1 MSIQTNDITN
11 KFNNLTFVIEN
22 IDSKWFRNAQSAL
35 FIEKVQKPQNNL
47 EFPIKVS
54 KIELT
59 FLILSSDS
67 TSVF

>member
-35 FIEKVQKPQNNL
+35 FIEKVQKLQNNL

-59 FLILSSDS
+59 FLMLSSDS